1 MSVRLAVGRPH
12 GRRGYDTGGEG
23 TDTGGE
29 GTAAP
34 GVPLPSPDPVSVGV
48 GESVGVGDVTVGV
61 GDADDGVADGDG
73 DDGVADGDGD
83 VSLTD
88 GVGDALGEPLD
99 TVGVGVLEGV
109 GVAQLGVGVPGYGN
123 AEGTVLG
130 RTGLAAEIVGALA
143 VVVGG
148 ASVSSAVTVAHPAG
162 VVPVGVGEP
171 LVMTVPPSCPGL
183 VAPPGAEP
191 PDDARFPVPAGVPLP
206 SVPAPPCWS
215 PPVSTVVLA

>member
-1 MSVRLAVGRPH
+1 MSDSMSVRLAVGRPH

-34 GVPLPSPDPVSVGV
+34 GVPPPSPDPVSVGV
-48 GESVGVGDVTVGV
+48 GESVGEPVGVGDVTVGV
-61 GDADDGVADGDG
+61 GDADDGVADGD
-73 DDGVADGDGD
+73 VADGDGD

-130 RTGLAAEIVGALA
+130 RTGPAAEIVGALGA
-143 VVVGG
+143 VVGG

-171 LVMTVPPSCPGL
+171 LVMTVPP
-183 VAPPGAEP
+183 
-191 PDDARFPVPAGVPLP
+191 
-206 SVPAPPCWS
+206 
-215 PPVSTVVLA
+215 